1 MKSFE
6 GILIC
11 TDLDG
16 TILRDDKTVS
26 EENREAIEYFKS
38 EGGYFT
44 FITGRMPYFAKDI
57 YEMIKPNAPIGCIN
71 GGGIYDFE
79 KRASQGVFCI
89 RLFFVC
95 REFPAWFAVL
105 RFIFRWIFVYGGIR
119 VGLLIGTFCVVRRG
133 FRLMFGCCFVFCC
146 TGQLADFDFRC
157 FGVENYLIRKKNVPL
172 EKFMRICAAHF
183 SQLVLYCFRA
193 IS

>member
-1 MKSFE
+1 MGRPDNPCSFVLFRDGE
-6 GILIC
+6 CCDSCHDITIDRFAGCGINVRI
-11 TDLDG
+11 
-16 TILRDDKTVS
+16 
-26 EENREAIEYFKS
+26 
-38 EGGYFT
+38 
-44 FITGRMPYFAKDI
+44 
-57 YEMIKPNAPIGCIN
+57 PIV
-71 GGGIYDFE
+71 YDFE

-105 RFIFRWIFVYGGIR
+105 RFIFRWIFVCGGIHT
-119 VGLLIGTFCVVRRG
+119 GLLIGTFCAVRRG
-133 FRLMFGCCFVFCC
+133 FRLMFGRCFVFCC